1 MAFIY
6 EINYSQILTLYP
18 VGKKPKSLKNNLQ
31 KNSRGEVMESG
42 GTRVEVVGRFNIKD
56 FEDCASTSITVYL
69 FDLGFV
75 TCVQQFGKNFRYLRV

>member
-1 MAFIY
+1 MKDLRNIEEGTNHLHFQKSMAFIY
-6 EINYSQILTLYP
+6 EINFSQILTLYP

-56 FEDCASTSITVYL
+56 FEDFSKRLS
-69 FDLGFV
+69 
-75 TCVQQFGKNFRYLRV
+75 